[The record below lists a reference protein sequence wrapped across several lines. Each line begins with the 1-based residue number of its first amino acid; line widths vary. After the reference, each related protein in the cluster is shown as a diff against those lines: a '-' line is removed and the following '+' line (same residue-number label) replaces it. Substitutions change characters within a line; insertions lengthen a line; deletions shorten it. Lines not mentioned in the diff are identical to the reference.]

1 MLLSEAYFIG
11 SNLLNVGISLTFI
24 VSYVGSNNI
33 VYVIFSDIITKNL
46 QICFVVK
53 IKNVIFAMIRYSNN
67 NPKNINKVMAVVDI
81 DFEGAGSKTTNTN
94 DNNNGG
100 AQNNQDDVTHLNGSD
115 VSDINTS
122 DTEDNKNTPNNND
135 DNNNNN
141 DNNNGDNTHSTGE
154 LNVGDQIEVDGVTYT
169 VSENGDVVDAEGN
182 VFKAAADVAE
192 WLKTVDVKDDD
203 DNDKLSLSSIQEA
216 VGITIND
223 ENGNPVEFTEDAN
236 GVKSYID
243 SVINLRSTELQ
254 QAAINRL
261 YQDNP
266 LLKQFQDYVQLKGT
280 PKGFGDIPDRSGIKL
295 DKENENQLIAVIKMA
310 ATEFGNKSLN
320 DNYIKYLRDSGSL
333 YDEAKTQLAALV
345 DKDKAYR
352 KDIETQAAA
361 QRQKEADDL
370 KAYWEK
376 VNNMINGRVINGYK
390 IPDSFTKEVDGK
402 KIVITPNDFFNYVS
416 NASVEREDGSKITGY
431 QRDLAELTDDEYMAR
446 EMLDAWLMFTGGTY
460 KDLIDMAV
468 KENEVRKLIVKSK
481 QNRST
486 KTVKLVKKQD
496 GKTNIDDIIL

>member
-1 MLLSEAYFIG
+1 
-11 SNLLNVGISLTFI
+11 
-24 VSYVGSNNI
+24 
-33 VYVIFSDIITKNL
+33 
-46 QICFVVK
+46 
-53 IKNVIFAMIRYSNN
+53 MIRYSNS
-67 NPKNINKVMAVVDI
+67 NPKNSNKIMTVTDI
-81 DFEGAGSKTTNTN
+81 DFEGAGGQNTNTN

-100 AQNNQDDVTHLNGSD
+100 AQSNQEDVTHLNGSD
-115 VSDINTS
+115 VPDINNS
-122 DTEDNKNTPNNND
+122 DQDNNNSSLDNKDGNNND
-135 DNNNNN
+135 DNNK
-141 DNNNGDNTHSTGE
+141 NNNGNNNNSNGDNPSTGE
-154 LNVGDQIEVDGVTYT
+154 LNAGDQIEVDGVTYT
-169 VSENGDVVDAEGN
+169 VSENGDVVDADGN
-182 VFKAAADVAE
+182 VFKAAADVAD
-192 WLKTVDVKDDD
+192 WLKTVDIND
-203 DNDKLSLSSIQEA
+203 DNDSNPLSLSSIQEA

-243 SVINLRSTELQ
+243 SVINLRSAELQ

-280 PKGFGDIPDRSGIKL
+280 PRGFGDIPDRSGIRL
-295 DKENENQLIAVIKMA
+295 DKENESQLVAVIKMA

-352 KDIETQAAA
+352 KDIEKQAAA
-361 QRQKEADDL
+361 QRQQEADEL
-370 KAYWEK
+370 RAYWEK
-376 VNNMINGRVINGYK
+376 VNNMIKGRVINGYK

-481 QNRST
+481 QNRSA
-486 KTVKLVKKQD
+486 KTVKVVKKQN
-496 GKTNIDDIIL
+496 GKTSIDDIIF

>member
-1 MLLSEAYFIG
+1 
-11 SNLLNVGISLTFI
+11 
-24 VSYVGSNNI
+24 
-33 VYVIFSDIITKNL
+33 
-46 QICFVVK
+46 
-53 IKNVIFAMIRYSNN
+53 MIRYSNS
-67 NPKNINKVMAVVDI
+67 NPKNSNKIMTVTDI
-81 DFEGAGSKTTNTN
+81 DFEGAGGQNTNTN

-100 AQNNQDDVTHLNGSD
+100 AQSNQEDVTHLNGSD
-115 VSDINTS
+115 VSDINNS
-122 DTEDNKNTPNNND
+122 DQDNNNSSPDNKDGNNND
-135 DNNNNN
+135 DNNK
-141 DNNNGDNTHSTGE
+141 NNNGNNNNSNGDNPSTGE
-154 LNVGDQIEVDGVTYT
+154 LNAGDQIEVDGVTYT
-169 VSENGDVVDAEGN
+169 VSENGDVVDADGN
-182 VFKAAADVAE
+182 VFKAAADVAD
-192 WLKTVDVKDDD
+192 WLKTVDIND
-203 DNDKLSLSSIQEA
+203 DNDSNPLSLSSIQEA

-223 ENGNPVEFTEDAN
+223 ENGNPVEFTEDAD

-243 SVINLRSTELQ
+243 SVINLRSAELQ

-280 PKGFGDIPDRSGIKL
+280 PRGFGDIPDRSGINL
-295 DKENENQLIAVIKMA
+295 DKENESQLVAVIKMA

-320 DNYIKYLRDSGSL
+320 DNYIKYLRDSGNL

-352 KDIETQAAA
+352 KDIEKQAAA
-361 QRQKEADDL
+361 QRQQEADEL
-370 KAYWEK
+370 RAYWEK
-376 VNNMINGRVINGYK
+376 VNNMIKGRVINGYK

-402 KIVITPNDFFNYVS
+402 KVVITPNDFFNYVS

-431 QRDLAELTDDEYMAR
+431 QRDLAELTDEEYMAR

-481 QNRST
+481 QNRSA
-486 KTVKLVKKQD
+486 KTVKVVKKQN
-496 GKTNIDDIIL
+496 GKTSIDDIIF

>member
-1 MLLSEAYFIG
+1 
-11 SNLLNVGISLTFI
+11 
-24 VSYVGSNNI
+24 
-33 VYVIFSDIITKNL
+33 
-46 QICFVVK
+46 
-53 IKNVIFAMIRYSNN
+53 MIRYSNS
-67 NPKNINKVMAVVDI
+67 NPKNSNKIMTVTDI
-81 DFEGAGSKTTNTN
+81 DFEGAGGQNTNTN

-100 AQNNQDDVTHLNGSD
+100 AQSNQEDVTHLNGSD
-115 VSDINTS
+115 VPDINNS
-122 DTEDNKNTPNNND
+122 DQDNNNSSPDNKDGNNND
-135 DNNNNN
+135 DNNK
-141 DNNNGDNTHSTGE
+141 NNNGNNNNSNGDNPSTGE
-154 LNVGDQIEVDGVTYT
+154 LNAGDQIEVDGVTYT
-169 VSENGDVVDAEGN
+169 VSENGDVVDADGN
-182 VFKAAADVAE
+182 VFKAAADVAD
-192 WLKTVDVKDDD
+192 WLKTVDIND
-203 DNDKLSLSSIQEA
+203 DNDSNPLSLSSIQEA

-223 ENGNPVEFTEDAN
+223 ENGNPVEFTEDAD

-243 SVINLRSTELQ
+243 SVINLRSAELQ

-280 PKGFGDIPDRSGIKL
+280 PRGFGDIPDRSGIKL
-295 DKENENQLIAVIKMA
+295 DKENESQLVAVIKMA

-333 YDEAKTQLAALV
+333 YDEAKTQLAALI

-352 KDIETQAAA
+352 KDIEKQAAA
-361 QRQKEADDL
+361 QRQQEADEL

-376 VNNMINGRVINGYK
+376 VNNMIKGRVINGYK

-402 KIVITPNDFFNYVS
+402 KVVITPNDFFNYVS

-431 QRDLAELTDDEYMAR
+431 QRDLAELTDEEYMAR

-481 QNRST
+481 QNRSA
-486 KTVKLVKKQD
+486 KTVKVVKKQN
-496 GKTNIDDIIL
+496 GKTSIDDIIF